1 MSLLLRIL
9 LLMFVETWIYSM
21 LFHLLCSLDSPPRI
35 VSGITQRIVFCV
47 TRSFYDDQSLLS
59 TWLHVFFLH
68 PTQAFLA
75 IHINCFEPSEPFN
88 TRSFKSPKALWIAL
102 WVILPPTYWL
112 FVHSRS
118 LVARLSWRKFCF
130 CAKWVAVPCLIVTA
144 APPKKY
150 YTITRNTPGR
160 KLCTGMVLSV
170 LHNTLL
176 SGGGRQG

>member
-1 MSLLLRIL
+1 MTYLSGKRKKRTHFMNSFIHIQHHTNYFVFNGFVLHMSLLLRIL

-88 TRSFKSPKALWIAL
+88 TRSFKSPKALWIA
-102 WVILPPTYWL
+102 
-112 FVHSRS
+112 
-118 LVARLSWRKFCF
+118 
-130 CAKWVAVPCLIVTA
+130 
-144 APPKKY
+144 
-150 YTITRNTPGR
+150 
-160 KLCTGMVLSV
+160 
-170 LHNTLL
+170 
-176 SGGGRQG
+176 

>member
-1 MSLLLRIL
+1 M
-9 LLMFVETWIYSM
+9 
-21 LFHLLCSLDSPPRI
+21 
-35 VSGITQRIVFCV
+35 
-47 TRSFYDDQSLLS
+47 
-59 TWLHVFFLH
+59 
-68 PTQAFLA
+68 
-75 IHINCFEPSEPFN
+75 
-88 TRSFKSPKALWIAL
+88 
-102 WVILPPTYWL
+102 
-112 FVHSRS
+112 HSRS

-176 SGGGRQG
+176 SGGGRQGSKKATKKQILVRCFVPNPKCSMYVFVPSTTSTFIFVWNGAFGSHSTCVVLRGHVKEELRHRSVLWSHKPPIGAQPLQVYGVWGDPPWNPVLLLSGSQQPA